1 MRINGA
7 CGGYAHHN
15 GAVGVLLQVEGGT
28 AELTKD
34 MCMHVAAMRPTALS
48 KDDLDPA
55 TVAKEREILAE
66 AARAE
71 GKPEK
76 IIAKMVEGR
85 LQNFYAERCLLEQP
99 FVKDDKRTVG
109 QVAKEA
115 GMKIIRYVH
124 WELPK
129 E

>member
-1 MRINGA
+1 MP
-7 CGGYAHHN
+7 
-15 GAVGVLLQVEGGT
+15 
-28 AELTKD
+28 ELAKD
-34 MCMHVAAMRPTALS
+34 ICMHTAAMRPTVVG
-48 KDDLDPA
+48 KEDLDPA
-55 TVAKEREILAE
+55 AIAKEREILAE

-85 LQNFYAERCLLEQP
+85 LQNFYAERCLVEQP

-109 QVAKEA
+109 QAAKDA
-115 GMKIIRYVH
+115 GMKIIRFVH

>member
-1 MRINGA
+1 
-7 CGGYAHHN
+7 
-15 GAVGVLLQVEGGT
+15 
-28 AELTKD
+28 
-34 MCMHVAAMRPTALS
+34 MHVAAMRPTAVS
-48 KDDLDPA
+48 KEDLDPA
-55 TVAKEREILAE
+55 VVAKEREILAE

-115 GMKIIRYVH
+115 GMKIIRFVH

>member
-1 MRINGA
+1 MPSWPRTSA
-7 CGGYAHHN
+7 C
-15 GAVGVLLQVEGGT
+15 T
-28 AELTKD
+28 W
-34 MCMHVAAMRPTALS
+34 RPCGRRCVS
-48 KDDLDPA
+48 KEDLDPA
-55 TVAKEREILAE
+55 AVDKEREILAE
-66 AARAE
+66 AARKE

-115 GMKIIRYVH
+115 GMKIIRFVH